1 MANKFN
7 MPVGCRFFL
16 FFFYACDSLPTCV
29 CVCVSECG
37 GVSVCALEIQQLRY
51 INQGHKW
58 QQRQQQ
64 PNDWRQRHRHRCI
77 VLSSGQKKSQGAGF
91 ICNNFGLSQAFSHTS
106 FFCFFFANFSFF
118 NPFFVCTSRTGG
130 RTPHRQQTAMCVNQS
145 LLSASQPAVRSCK
158 GKTSL
163 KCNFEASFCVALCR
177 VVSAIVA
184 HTPRVPSQLAT
195 GFRHRISYL
204 AACRL
209 SLSPLVWYRD

>member
-7 MPVGCRFFL
+7 MPVGCRFFFS
-16 FFFYACDSLPTCV
+16 FFMHATPCRHV

-64 PNDWRQRHRHRCI
+64 PNDWRQRHRDRCI

-91 ICNNFGLSQAFSHTS
+91 ICNNFGLSQAF
-106 FFCFFFANFSFF
+106 FLFFFANFSFF

-163 KCNFEASFCVALCR
+163 KCNFEASFCVALRR